1 MEACHSAVWRVLA
14 RRSLNDAASAPRFCS
29 SPMGIVKVGLWFAG
43 HRVRLLMA
51 ADHLV
56 MNMHGE
62 GVVG

>member
-1 MEACHSAVWRVLA
+1 MQGSVH
-14 RRSLNDAASAPRFCS
+14 RFCS
-29 SPMGIVKVGLWFAG
+29 SPMGIVKEGLWFAG